1 MDGFGIA
8 LRTIGAFYVLA
19 GLFAARA
26 ALTSN
31 LIDQAIAAIAMK
43 KTGRIET
50 HRTIWLLSL
59 AILFFA
65 GGAFLLLL
73 LEPAAWLFAIT
84 TLVQL
89 AFYLFLGPYYFDVA
103 EPPPAAE
110 RQRSINASVVYGACT
125 LFILWAA
132 YTGRLTKLSDAPPL
146 LWGSALAAIALHIG
160 YILRHTLFPVKRK
173 SGFAAFDSGDDDSS
187 PSDET
192 DHTGAD
198 ISDSRRIKVMA
209 DYQCYPLWAMDEG
222 KIGCFAPNHLG
233 VSWELENALWNWAS
247 DFDMSL
253 NDEDPAQSL
262 WSDERHRQHIEEGLA
277 IARRIKGELPERKV
291 FAVNHEGT
299 LIEIEGT
306 SPATPTS

>member
-1 MDGFGIA
+1 MDGIDIA
-8 LRTIGAFYVLA
+8 LRAIGAFYVLA
-19 GLFAARA
+19 GFFAARA

-31 LIDQAIAAIAMK
+31 LIDQAIAAISMK
-43 KTGRIET
+43 KTDPVET

-65 GGAFLLLL
+65 GGAFLMLL
-73 LEPAAWLFAIT
+73 LEPAAWLFAICAV
-84 TLVQL
+84 VQL

-103 EPPPAAE
+103 DPPPAAE

-132 YTGRLTKLSDAPPL
+132 YTGRLTKLSETPPL

-173 SGFAAFDSGDDDSS
+173 SGFATFGGGDDESS

-198 ISDSRRIKVMA
+198 LSGSRRIKVMA

-222 KIGCFAPNHLG
+222 KIGCFSPYHLG
-233 VSWELENALWNWAS
+233 VSVAGRGSSTPPSTSTIRPTASGRKSATNSTSSKAWSLHGASSKSCQNAR
-247 DFDMSL
+247 SL
-253 NDEDPAQSL
+253 RST
-262 WSDERHRQHIEEGLA
+262 RK
-277 IARRIKGELPERKV
+277 ARSSR
-291 FAVNHEGT
+291 
-299 LIEIEGT
+299 
-306 SPATPTS
+306 

>member
-1 MDGFGIA
+1 MDGIDIA
-8 LRTIGAFYVLA
+8 LRAIGAFYVLA
-19 GLFAARA
+19 GFFAARG

-31 LIDQAIAAIAMK
+31 LIDQAIAAISMK
-43 KTGRIET
+43 KADPVET

-65 GGAFLLLL
+65 GGAFLMLL
-73 LEPAAWLFAIT
+73 LEPAAWLFAICAV
-84 TLVQL
+84 VQL

-103 EPPPAAE
+103 DPPPAAE
-110 RQRSINASVVYGACT
+110 RQRSINASVAYGACT

-132 YTGRLTKLSDAPPL
+132 YTSRLTKLSETPPL

-173 SGFAAFDSGDDDSS
+173 SGFATFGGGDDESS

-198 ISDSRRIKVMA
+198 LSGSRRIKVMA

-222 KIGCFAPNHLG
+222 KIGCFSPYHLG
-233 VSWELENALWNWAS
+233 VSVELESDLWNWAGE
-247 DFDMSL
+247 FDASL
-253 NDEDPAQSL
+253 NLDDPANSK
-262 WSDERHRQHIEEGLA
+262 WSKERYEQHIEQGLA
-277 IARRIKGELPERKV
+277 LARRIKQELPEREV
-291 FAVNHEGT
+291 FT
-299 LIEIEGT
+299 LNADGALVEIEGAN
-306 SPATPTS
+306 PAAPTS